1 MLWGSFT
8 SKDLGHNP
16 GISTAAMCA
25 MCRTFQIRAA
35 LRPTQALRRVG
46 LAVAAPGAGRARR
59 GVGGQGTHHLCQK
72 FGQQLAFRP
81 HIFCVGR
88 WRAIPGLGQR
98 WQPLTESCS
107 SLLSVHLSLEQG
119 LTSTIHGSRGVPLS
133 TVLTRTSASASASNA
148 LALHP
153 QTMPESHSPQA
164 SVQSLALNHD
174 LKQFQG

>member
-119 LTSTIHGSRGVPLS
+119 LTSTIHGSRGVPYRCIPHGRGTAGEAETQVYFTFTLFPVPNLLNYLINLKLVVQ
-133 TVLTRTSASASASNA
+133 VL
-148 LALHP
+148 
-153 QTMPESHSPQA
+153 
-164 SVQSLALNHD
+164 
-174 LKQFQG
+174 